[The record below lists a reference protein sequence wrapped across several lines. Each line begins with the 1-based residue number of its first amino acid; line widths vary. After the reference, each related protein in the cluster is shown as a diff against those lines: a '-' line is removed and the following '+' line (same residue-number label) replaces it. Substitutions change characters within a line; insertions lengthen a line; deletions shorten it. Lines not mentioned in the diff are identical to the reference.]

1 MGVDFFREPAAVT
14 GRSATCGPLRLRLD
28 LEYDGSGFVGWQA
41 QARGRT
47 VQGEL
52 QRALR
57 TLLREEVTPV
67 GSGRTDAG
75 THASGQ
81 VAHISTDSPLPVER
95 ILVGVNALL
104 PPDMAVCA
112 VRAVPRDFHA
122 RYSALGKRYRYR
134 ITAARSPL
142 DRHRVWTVYRPL
154 DVEAMSVAARLLT
167 GVLDFR
173 AFCKALPP
181 PENFDCRIDDA
192 RWRREGRELV
202 FEVEANRF
210 LRHMVRIL
218 VGTFVEVGL
227 GKMSCDAFGKLFSP
241 TAGRALGGQTA
252 PSRGL
257 CLLYVNYDDSCGG
270 RSGLA
275 ALE

>member
-1 MGVDFFREPAAVT
+1 MGVGPYGEPVAVT
-14 GRSATCGPLRLRLD
+14 GLLDIAVPRTLRLD
-28 LEYDGSGFVGWQA
+28 LQYDGSGFVGWQV

-57 TLLREEVTPV
+57 TLLQEDVSPV

-75 THASGQ
+75 THAIGQ
-81 VAHISTDSPLPVER
+81 VAHISTNSALPVER
-95 ILVGVNALL
+95 ILAGVNALL
-104 PPDMAVCA
+104 PPDMAASA
-112 VRAVPRDFHA
+112 VLAVPHDFHA
-122 RYSALGKRYRYR
+122 RYSARGKRYRYR
-134 ITAARSPL
+134 ITTAPSPL
-142 DRHRVWTVYRPL
+142 DRHRVWRVFRPL
-154 DVEAMSVAARLLT
+154 DMEAMSVAAERLT

-181 PENFDCRIDDA
+181 PDNFECRIDDA

-218 VGTFVEVGL
+218 VGSFVEVGL
-227 GKMSCDAFGKLFSP
+227 GKMSCDAFGRLLSP
-241 TAGRALGGQTA
+241 TAARAQGGQTA

-257 CLLYVNYDDSCGG
+257 CLLYVNYDDACGG
-270 RSGLA
+270 PSGDGSP
-275 ALE
+275 